1 MYGRNEMM
9 TDARYAAM
17 HLCTLITLL
26 SMMRLKALSSQWM
39 MFACANIYIKCV
51 RHDDSGDTAIDDANG
66 INKSKA
72 STDAVIMY
80 SLFMIASLRFNVVL
94 VNIQSSAEIPLQR
107 FRTETYEWGRLFESK
122 IHDVRHGMPCI
133 FPFA

>member
-51 RHDDSGDTAIDDANG
+51 RHDDSCDTAIAEANG
-66 INKSKA
+66 ISKSMT
-72 STDAVIMY
+72 STEAVVAY
-80 SLFMIASLRFNVVL
+80 SLFMIDSLRFNVVL

-122 IHDVRHGMPCI
+122 IHDVRHGVSSI
-133 FPFA
+133 LPFA